1 MRGRVGRGLHQAYAY
16 LLIPRG
22 LSLSEKSFRRIK
34 SIEQNIS
41 LGSGFNVSMAD
52 MEIRGSGSLFGYRQ
66 SGGSGSLGYEMYTK
80 MIQKSLH
87 ETGRLDTD
95 FKLLPEDVV
104 VNIYKGRIIPEEY
117 VSVENIRISIY
128 KSISVATKEAELDNI
143 VFNLEDR
150 FGPVPKNTIKLIK
163 EQKLKDVSKIL
174 GISIEGTRQMQE
186 RCLKKIKYQ
195 KLLLD

>member
-1 MRGRVGRGLHQAYAY
+1 
-16 LLIPRG
+16 
-22 LSLSEKSFRRIK
+22 
-34 SIEQNIS
+34 
-41 LGSGFNVSMAD
+41 MAD

-117 VSVENIRISIY
+117 VSIENIRISIY
-128 KSISVATKEAELDNI
+128 IFYIYS
-143 VFNLEDR
+143 
-150 FGPVPKNTIKLIK
+150 
-163 EQKLKDVSKIL
+163 
-174 GISIEGTRQMQE
+174 
-186 RCLKKIKYQ
+186 
-195 KLLLD
+195 